1 MSKRAARKTE
11 KIGDRP
17 SEKASAKNPPK
28 NAGKIVID
36 EAKNLVF
43 DSEEDLYQHF
53 YKEISSLE
61 KEFFDLRPEDDI
73 AESDFDRYENNLNLL
88 LENPDEIWHD
98 AESVKGLE
106 LNTYIKKFNSEDSE
120 LPLFHVAVV
129 YLTDNVPSFV
139 YLHFPTQSD
148 SLVGKYRRGEKT
160 YDRMNENIPFGAI
173 DGDALHEGDEFAR
186 GLYAAMMKVRSES
199 DIKEDEFRKY
209 ANLREDTIE
218 QPDEIWR
225 SNDSMGNVLV
235 SFVKE
240 YPDEGDQGLHYIVVT
255 LEDMPSNSHALL
267 FSFPTTDEALVG
279 RYRHGENLQAEEV
292 VQEASH

>member
-1 MSKRAARKTE
+1 MKMSKRAVKKTE
-11 KIGDRP
+11 KSAERP
-17 SEKASAKNPPK
+17 SEKPNAKH
-28 NAGKIVID
+28 ADKIVID
-36 EAKNLVF
+36 EAKNLIF
-43 DSEEDLYQHF
+43 DNEEALYRHF
-53 YKEISSLE
+53 FSEISTLE
-61 KEFFDLRPEDDI
+61 KEFFAQRPDDDI

-88 LENPDEIWHD
+88 LENPDEIWYD
-98 AESVKGLE
+98 TEALKGVE
-106 LNTYIKKFNSEDSE
+106 LNTYIKKFKSEDNE
-120 LPLFHVAVV
+120 QPLYHVAVV
-129 YLTDNVPSFV
+129 YLTDSIPSFV

-148 SLVGKYRRGEKT
+148 ILVAKYRRGEKT

-173 DGDALHEGDEFAR
+173 DGDALHEGDDFAR
-186 GLYAAMMKVRSES
+186 GLYSAMMKVRAES
-199 DIKEDEFRKY
+199 DIKEEEFRRFGT
-209 ANLREDTIE
+209 LREETIE

-240 YPDEGDQGLHYIVVT
+240 YPDEGEQGLHYVVVT

-267 FSFPTTDEALVG
+267 FSFPSTDEALVG

>member
-1 MSKRAARKTE
+1 MSKRAAKKTE
-11 KIGDRP
+11 KSADRQ
-17 SEKASAKNPPK
+17 SEKADKH
-28 NAGKIVID
+28 AGKIVID
-36 EAKNLVF
+36 EAKDLIFNN
-43 DSEEDLYQHF
+43 EEALYHHF
-53 YKEISSLE
+53 YSEISSLE
-61 KEFFDLRPEDDI
+61 KEFFGLRPDDDI
-73 AESDFDRYENNLNLL
+73 AESDFDRYEENLNQL

-98 AESVKGLE
+98 AEGMKGDDLC
-106 LNTYIKKFNSEDSE
+106 TYIKKFKSEDKE
-120 LPLFHVAVV
+120 LPLYHIAIV
-129 YLTDNVPSFV
+129 YLTDNIPSFV
-139 YLHFPTQSD
+139 YLHFPTQND
-148 SLVGKYRRGEKT
+148 VLVAKYRRGEKT

-186 GLYAAMMKVRSES
+186 GLYTAMMKVRAES
-199 DIKEDEFRKY
+199 DIKEEDFRRY
-209 ANLREDTIE
+209 GNLREDAIE

-240 YPDEGDQGLHYIVVT
+240 YPDEGEAGLHYIVVT